1 MRHTTRTAV
10 IALSAVAAL
19 SAAACSGDDGSDPGP
34 NGEGTTSSVVTI
46 DVSRSA
52 AQAEI
57 EDIGIA
63 AVADRLKSLG
73 RDSSV
78 KVLAFDSAVGTSNC
92 RHQEFRLQWQNN
104 STKFEDDRKQL
115 LKSAPARLDEYLT
128 CVKEEAEGKD
138 HLTDVFGSAVASASL
153 FDRSADVRT
162 LDYISDGCHTLDPQI
177 ATCTPAVEDPAW
189 RSDVISSLPPTRVA
203 DLDGVDVTIRGLGVG
218 APVEQSTIAGLRDFM
233 TEYFSACGA
242 EVSIK

>member
-1 MRHTTRTAV
+1 MKRTTKAAT
-10 IALSAVAAL
+10 IALSAVATLTA
-19 SAAACSGDDGSDPGP
+19 SACSSG
-34 NGEGTTSSVVTI
+34 NGGGKDEQSTSSVVTI
-46 DVSRSA
+46 DVSGSA

-78 KVLAFDSAVGTSNC
+78 RVMAFDSAVGTSTC
-92 RHQEFRLQWQNN
+92 RTLEFRLNWQNN

-115 LKSAPARLDEYLT
+115 LKSAPAALNEYLT
-128 CVKEEAEGKD
+128 CVKDEAAGKD

-153 FDRSADVRT
+153 LDRSADAKT

-177 ATCTPAVEDPAW
+177 ATCTPAVEDAKW
-189 RSDVISSLPPTRVA
+189 RSDVVSSLPKTRIA
-203 DLDGVDVTIRGLGVG
+203 DLAGVNVTIRGLGVG

-233 TEYFSACGA
+233 TEYFSASGA